1 MMNKS
6 TPLLKSLDNC
16 TKLLP
21 YRERYFINAAEA
33 EMQHLKHYPDQ
44 YYLKH
49 TNGVILFGLT
59 KQHELFAKPSAKV
72 KAVHFNFQSGDKSSF
87 VGKKKRNALM
97 VKPGVKICDIEL
109 EDGTSIPVLCQFKGK
124 AIDFNDEFEANPN
137 LLLQDPLNSGYLAI
151 LM

>member
-1 MMNKS
+1 MIGKS

-21 YRERYFINAAEA
+21 YRERYFIDAAES
-33 EMQHLKHYPDQ
+33 ELPHLKHYPDQ

-49 TNGVILFGLT
+49 TNGVVLFGLT
-59 KQHELFAKPSAKV
+59 KQHQVFKQEAAKV

-97 VKPGVKICDIEL
+97 VKPGVKICDVEL
-109 EDGTSIPVLCQFKGK
+109 ADGTVYPVLCQFKGK
-124 AIDFNDEFEANPN
+124 AIDFNDAVEADPS
-137 LLLQDPLNSGYLAI
+137 LLLRDPLNTGYLAI

>member
-1 MMNKS
+1 MISK
-6 TPLLKSLDNC
+6 TAPLLKSLDNC

-21 YRERYFINAAEA
+21 YRERYFINAAESDL
-33 EMQHLKHYPDQ
+33 QHLKHFPDQ

-49 TNGVILFGLT
+49 TNGVILFGVT
-59 KQHELFAKPSAKV
+59 KLHEVFKKENPKV
-72 KAVHFNFQSGDKSSF
+72 KAVNFNFQNGDKSSF

-109 EDGTSIPVLCQFKGK
+109 EDGSVYPVVCQYKGK

-137 LLLQDPLNSGYLAI
+137 LLIQDPLNTGYLAI